1 MNTRKIAHVA
11 LMAFVAAV
19 LAGGGY
25 WIGASRTKPQAAT
38 PAVAKQGERRV
49 LYWVDPMVPG
59 PRFDKAGKS
68 PFMDMPLQ
76 PVYADEGEGGNG
88 VAIDPRVQQNLGIRT
103 AEVTEEHLMGT
114 VQAVGN
120 VAWNERDIALLQARS
135 AGFVERVRV
144 RAAFDPVRRGQAL
157 VDLYVP
163 DWVAAQEDYLAV
175 RRMHPDGA
183 DPLVGAALQRM
194 RLAGMTEEQI
204 RAVAANG
211 RVQAR
216 MTVAAPQSGVV
227 AEVAVRDG
235 MTVAAGT
242 PLFRIAG
249 LDRVW
254 VEAEV
259 PEQASAAVAPGAQV
273 SVSAP
278 ALGAAKLQ
286 GTVATL
292 LPSVDATTR
301 TRKARIELPNPGHK
315 LAPGMFVQVT
325 IERGDMRNAL
335 TVPSEAVI
343 QTGTRSVVFVAGEG
357 GRFQPVNVVPGAEAN
372 GRTEIRSGLA
382 AGQRVV
388 VSGQFLVDSEAS
400 LKGVAARMQGHA
412 ATPDV
417 QLHHGSGRI
426 ENVGKDTVTISHGP
440 IETLKWGAMTMD
452 FQLPPGGL
460 PPGIAVGDMVHFTIR
475 EAKGGFRVEQISAA
489 GEHGAHR

>member
-1 MNTRKIAHVA
+1 MNTRKIALAA
-11 LMAFVAAV
+11 LMAVLAAG

-25 WIGASRTKPQAAT
+25 WLGASGAKQKSAAPAAAT
-38 PAVAKQGERRV
+38 KGERRV

-103 AEVTEEHLMGT
+103 AEVTQEHLIGT

-120 VAWNERDIALLQARS
+120 VAWNERDTALLQARS
-135 AGFVERVRV
+135 AGFVERVHV
-144 RAAFDPVRRGQAL
+144 RAAFDPVRRGQPL

-183 DPLVGAALQRM
+183 DPLVSAALQRM
-194 RLAGMTEEQI
+194 RLAGMTEEQM
-204 RAVAANG
+204 RAVAASG

-216 MTVAAPQSGVV
+216 MTVVAPQAGVV
-227 AEVAVRDG
+227 VEVAARDG
-235 MTVAAGT
+235 MTVAPGT
-242 PLFRIAG
+242 PLFRLAG

-259 PEQASAAVAPGAQV
+259 PEQASDAVAPGAHA

-278 ALGAAKLQ
+278 ALGAVKLE
-286 GTVATL
+286 GTVAAL
-292 LPSVDATTR
+292 LPSVDAATR

-315 LAPGMFVQVT
+315 LAPGMFVQVG

-343 QTGTRSVVFVAGEG
+343 QTGSRAVVFVAGAG
-357 GRFQPVNVVPGAEAN
+357 GRFEPVNVVPGAEAN
-372 GRTEIRSGLA
+372 GRTEIRGGLA

-400 LKGVAARMQGHA
+400 LKGVAARMQGRA
-412 ATPDV
+412 GPADV
-417 QLHHGSGRI
+417 LLHHGTGRI
-426 ENVGKDTVTISHGP
+426 EAVGKDTVTISHGP
-440 IETLKWGAMTMD
+440 IDTLKWGAMTMD

-460 PPGIAVGDMVHFTIR
+460 PAGIGVGDTVHFTIG
-475 EAKGGFRVEQISAA
+475 EAKGGFRIEQMSAA
-489 GEHGAHR
+489 GAHGGHQ